1 MKVDTHSTHFEL
13 GEGRGDFVTTS
24 MASTGQAHPE
34 RGLVPSRK
42 DWRKL
47 LGGGGEGK
55 AAPRARPRDGVQLG
69 SDKVEYF
76 RAHRDDFAWPE
87 GEQVQGEWR
96 VLCGVWR
103 ECECE
108 CECVCMLSCG
118 ACCAVSDGAAMQR
131 QSNIQLGE
139 EGEGGAGS
147 GTVSGSAYKGLQG
160 ERAVAARPSR
170 GSGLYLGDGGGEW
183 GTDAQRAYQ
192 WKEGEGAGSQAD
204 VERRAGIMRDV
215 RATHFQLGDD
225 GRSFTTTARELE
237 SKGVEGGAGVKAA
250 GPRRG
255 SGLHLGSDGSSYS
268 TTNAMPAHEAGA
280 GAVAVKVD
288 THSTHFELGADRED
302 FITTRMADMK
312 QTHPDHSKF
321 IPPKTEKWKALA
333 AGKASVRGLRV

>member
-1 MKVDTHSTHFEL
+1 MRDVRATHFQLGDDGRSFTTTARELESKGVEGGAGVKAAGPRRGSGLHLGSDGSSYSTTNAMPAHEAGAGAVAVKVDTHSTHFEL

-108 CECVCMLSCG
+108 CVHVVVWCLLRSERWCGDAAPEQHPAGRGGRGRGWVGDSVWECV
-118 ACCAVSDGAAMQR
+118 Q
-131 QSNIQLGE
+131 
-139 EGEGGAGS
+139 
-147 GTVSGSAYKGLQG
+147 GSAG
-160 ERAVAARPSR
+160 
-170 GSGLYLGDGGGEW
+170 
-183 GTDAQRAYQ
+183 
-192 WKEGEGAGSQAD
+192 
-204 VERRAGIMRDV
+204 
-215 RATHFQLGDD
+215 
-225 GRSFTTTARELE
+225 
-237 SKGVEGGAGVKAA
+237 
-250 GPRRG
+250 
-255 SGLHLGSDGSSYS
+255 
-268 TTNAMPAHEAGA
+268 
-280 GAVAVKVD
+280 
-288 THSTHFELGADRED
+288 
-302 FITTRMADMK
+302 
-312 QTHPDHSKF
+312 
-321 IPPKTEKWKALA
+321 
-333 AGKASVRGLRV
+333 